1 MGVTLGVWHGGQLS
15 GSSLDFCLMSVLQE
29 ATAPLSRRPRCFLDN
44 DDLGQLGVCST
55 RLYLVVSIS
64 LTLWAVWD
72 PSVPG
77 EGQWVG
83 SPLALRRPFRAG
95 HASALQ
101 SYGTHDAH

>member
-1 MGVTLGVWHGGQLS
+1 
-15 GSSLDFCLMSVLQE
+15 MSVLQH
-29 ATAPLSRRPRCFLDN
+29 ATRPVAQRPRCFLDN

-95 HASALQ
+95 DALALLSYDTHHA
-101 SYGTHDAH
+101 H